1 MGAPIW
7 TVREGKVARIEFYWN
22 RDEGS
27 AAAGLGG
34 ASGQA
39 DERA

>member
-39 DERA
+39 DERS